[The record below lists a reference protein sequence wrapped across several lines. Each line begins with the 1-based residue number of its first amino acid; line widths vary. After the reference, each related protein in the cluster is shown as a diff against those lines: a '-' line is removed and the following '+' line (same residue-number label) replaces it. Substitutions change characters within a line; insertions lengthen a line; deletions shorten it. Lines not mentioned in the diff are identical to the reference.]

1 VVQREE
7 VRDRDD
13 PARRA
18 VERVPDARD
27 ERQRQERELRDR
39 PRLVGGPHE
48 ARHREPERRKRRGTD
63 RQRHHG
69 RRQHARVDVHAER
82 RHGDRE
88 HEHDVN
94 HIFAKAG
101 VRDRAQAVV
110 YAYGHGL
117 AEPPG

>member
-1 VVQREE
+1 V
-7 VRDRDD
+7 DGSTLK
-13 PARRA
+13 RRA
-18 VERVPDARD
+18 ATTSPAT
-27 ERQRQERELRDR
+27 
-39 PRLVGGPHE
+39 PHS
-48 ARHREPERRKRRGTD
+48 AITAKCSGAHPPPAVCGTKREPERRKGGRAD

-69 RRQHARVDVHAER
+69 RGQHARVDVHAER
-82 RHGDRE
+82 RHGGRE